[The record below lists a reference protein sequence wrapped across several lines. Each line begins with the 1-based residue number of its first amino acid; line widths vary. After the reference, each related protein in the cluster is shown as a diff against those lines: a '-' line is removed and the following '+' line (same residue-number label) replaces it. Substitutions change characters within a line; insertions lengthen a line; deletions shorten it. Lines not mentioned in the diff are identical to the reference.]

1 LRREPMLP
9 RNPAR
14 GRGVGGREAKF
25 PGLRGAGRRHDAAE
39 VFMMSVEEK
48 KDAIAFSRTAPFIV
62 FVQHAAREV
71 HAETADKAAV
81 PIGLG
86 HFTAFNVPPEHLLGK
101 TWTEGFTGEEVFAAK
116 NGIFGTDHD
125 QLANEIAEFDRGRVG
140 PVPLEPAPDVVLAIA
155 VVVSLLGVPAVIARE
170 KHGHAL

>member
-1 LRREPMLP
+1 PVLPGVERLLRSFPFEGRFRCSRLKGNGRQGSSEQCEGTSLRREPMLP

-125 QLANEIAEFDRGRVG
+125 QL
-140 PVPLEPAPDVVLAIA
+140 
-155 VVVSLLGVPAVIARE
+155 
-170 KHGHAL
+170 